1 MATFIVTAPDGKEY
15 EIEAPEGA
23 TQEQILAYAQQNFS
37 KAAPQPEKQP
47 APKRTLA
54 QEAGRQ
60 LGLTARAGITGLTA
74 VPAMMAEPI
83 ASGVNM
89 LAGRQVMGSPTQ
101 GVQQLMTAAGLP
113 EPQGT
118 LERAVQTGASAMAGV
133 PAQAALSGTS
143 AALAPLR
150 QNLLQQTTAAGAGGV
165 AGQAAADVVQEATE
179 SPILSAIAGI
189 AAGAVVGGT
198 AAKGASAATAE
209 RQPLITL
216 DQIKQRAQKAYAT
229 VDEQGIFLKPKSV
242 LDNFDN
248 IEAKLV
254 KDNFNP
260 KLDAHKPVAQ
270 VLEQVRDMTGT
281 QRVSFS
287 KLEQM
292 RSALVDLKTSKDAA
306 TRKYAGQAV
315 SELDD
320 YITKLGGKDVIA
332 GQGNVGTAVKAVQE
346 ARKDWRNLSRATVL
360 EDALNVAEARA
371 LDPKASEGE
380 LIRRQLINLA
390 ASKDK
395 MRFFTEREK
404 NAIKSVASGPVADP
418 LLSLVARLNPE
429 RSALMQASTV
439 AGSFA
444 NPVAAA
450 SVAGLGFGADKL
462 QGALRQRGVNQ
473 LMSNIAS
480 GQLPQVP
487 PNLAWRGMLSGLPT
501 QPQE

>member
-1 MATFIVTAPDGKEY
+1 MATFIVTSPDGKEY
-15 EIEAPEGA
+15 EITAPEGA
-23 TQEQILAYAQQNFS
+23 TQEQVLAYAQQSFN
-37 KAAPQPEKQP
+37 KP
-47 APKRTLA
+47 AEPTQRTLP

-60 LGLTARAGITGLTA
+60 LGLTARAAITGLTA
-74 VPAMMAEPI
+74 VPAMMAEPV
-83 ASGVNM
+83 AAGVNM

-113 EPQGT
+113 QPQGT

-150 QNLLQQTTAAGAGGV
+150 QNLLQQTAAAGAGGV
-165 AGQAAADVVQEATE
+165 AGQATADVVQEATE
-179 SPILSAIAGI
+179 NPILSAIAGI
-189 AAGAVVGGT
+189 AAGAVAGGT
-198 AAKGASAATAE
+198 AAKGASAATAQ

-229 VDEQGIFLKPKSV
+229 VEEQGVALKPKSV
-242 LDNFDN
+242 LDNFDS
-248 IEAKLV
+248 IESALK

-260 KLDAHKPVAQ
+260 QLDSHKPVAQ
-270 VLEQVRDMTGT
+270 VLQQVRDMTGT
-281 QRVSFS
+281 QRVSFT

-315 SELDD
+315 SEFDN
-320 YITKLGGKDVIA
+320 YITQLGGKDVIA
-332 GQGNVGTAVKAVQE
+332 GQGNIGTAVKSVQE

-390 ASKDK
+390 ANKDK

-480 GQLPQVP
+480 GQLPQIP
-487 PNLAWRGMLSGLPT
+487 PNLSWRGMLSGLPT

>member
-1 MATFIVTAPDGKEY
+1 MPTYVVTAPDGKEY
-15 EIEAPEGA
+15 EITAPEGA
-23 TQEQILAYAQQNFS
+23 TQEQALAYAQQNYS
-37 KAAPQPEKQP
+37 KPAEKPQRSLVE
-47 APKRTLA
+47 
-54 QEAGRQ
+54 EAGRQ
-60 LGLTARAGITGLTA
+60 LGLTARAGITGLAA
-74 VPAMMAEPI
+74 VPAMLAEPV
-83 ASGVNM
+83 AAGVNL
-89 LAGRQVMGSPTQ
+89 LAGKQVMASPTQ
-101 GVQQLMTAAGLP
+101 GLQNVLTAAGLP
-113 EPQGT
+113 APETG
-118 LERAVQTGASAMAGV
+118 LERAVQTGTAAMAGV

-150 QNLLQQTTAAGAGGV
+150 QNLLQQTAAAGAGGV

-179 SPILSAIAGI
+179 NPVMSAIAGI
-189 AAGAVVGGT
+189 AAGTVAGAG
-198 AAKGASAATAE
+198 AAKGATAAATKRE
-209 RQPLITL
+209 PLITL
-216 DQIKQRAQKAYAT
+216 DEIKQRAQRSYAT
-229 VDEQGIFLKPKSV
+229 VDQQGVFLKPKSV
-242 LDNFDN
+242 LDNFN
-248 IEAKLV
+248 NVEAALI

-270 VLEQVRDMTGT
+270 VLEQVRDMVGT
-281 QRVSFS
+281 QRVSFT

-292 RSALVDLKTSKDAA
+292 RSALVDLKSAKDSA

-315 SELDD
+315 SELDN
-320 YITKLGGKDVIA
+320 YITKLGSKDVLA
-332 GQGNVGTAVKAVQE
+332 SEGDVGKAVKAVQD

-390 ASKDK
+390 ANKDK
-395 MRFFTEREK
+395 MRFFSEREK

-444 NPVAAA
+444 NPAAA
-450 SVAGLGFGADKL
+450 ATVAGLGYGADKL
-462 QGALRQRGVNQ
+462 QGALRQRGVAR
-473 LMSNIAS
+473 LMSDIAS

-487 PNLAWRGMLSGLPT
+487 PNMAWRGMLSGVPMN
-501 QPQE
+501 PQDNQ

>member
-15 EIEAPEGA
+15 EITAPEGA
-23 TQEQILAYAQQNFS
+23 TQEQILAYAQQNFN
-37 KAAPQPEKQP
+37 KPAAQPQ
-47 APKRTLA
+47 RTLA

-60 LGLTARAGITGLTA
+60 LGLTARIIGTGLTS
-74 VPAMMAEPI
+74 VPAMMAEPV
-83 ASGVNM
+83 AAGVNM

-101 GVQQLMTAAGLP
+101 GVQQLMTAAGIP
-113 EPQGT
+113 EPQGA
-118 LERAVQTGASAMAGV
+118 LERAVQTGGAAMAGV

-150 QNLLQQTTAAGAGGV
+150 QNLLQQTAAAGAGGM
-165 AGQAAADVVQEATE
+165 AGQATADVVQEATE
-179 SPILSAIAGI
+179 NPILSAIAGI

-209 RQPLITL
+209 RQPMITL
-216 DQIKQRAQKAYAT
+216 DQIKQRAQKAYTT
-229 VDEQGIFLKPKSV
+229 VNEQGVFLKPKSV

-248 IEAKLV
+248 IEATLV
-254 KDNFNP
+254 KNNFNP
-260 KLDAHKPVAQ
+260 ELDTHKPVAQ
-270 VLEQVRDMTGT
+270 VLKQVRDMTGT
-281 QRVSFS
+281 QRVSFT

-292 RSALVDLKTSKDAA
+292 RSALVGLKTSKEAA
-306 TRKYAGQAV
+306 TRDYAGQAV
-315 SELDD
+315 SELDN
-320 YITKLGGKDVIA
+320 YITKIGGRDIIA
-332 GQGNVGTAVKAVQE
+332 GQGTIGTAVKSVQE

-371 LDPKASEGE
+371 LDRKASEGE

-390 ASKDK
+390 ANKDK

-450 SVAGLGFGADKL
+450 SIASLGFGADKL
-462 QGALRQRGVNQ
+462 QGALRKGATNQ

-480 GQLPQVP
+480 GQLPQIP
-487 PNLAWRGMLSGLPT
+487 PNLSWRGMLSGLPT